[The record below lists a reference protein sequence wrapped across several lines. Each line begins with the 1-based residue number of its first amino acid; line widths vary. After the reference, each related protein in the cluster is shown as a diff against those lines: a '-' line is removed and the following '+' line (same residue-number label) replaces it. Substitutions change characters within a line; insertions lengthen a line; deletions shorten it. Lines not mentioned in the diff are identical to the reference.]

1 MKKLFFT
8 LALVLT
14 IIPSI
19 SQTTTYYST
28 DGSNRIT
35 ETQLQEYK
43 LELKNRFT
51 QTLNKEMSVYVVENN
66 REIIGDSLIKH
77 VTFDIRNGDTAPV
90 KDPLT
95 QLIGQTLKDNPMVL
109 NGKPTLVNFWFTAC
123 PPCIDEMPVLNSIAE
138 KYAEDYNF
146 VAITY
151 ESKEQV
157 AAFLE
162 KHEFNFEHFTD
173 AQEFIDQ
180 IGISAYP
187 KNIILDAQGTV
198 KKVLGGIAYV
208 INADDFQEMDLKMG
222 NGEELIR
229 ALETFK

>member
-28 DGSNRIT
+28 DGSNRVT
-35 ETQLQEYK
+35 EAQLQEYK

-51 QTLNKEMSVYVVENN
+51 QTLKKEMSVYVVEKN

-208 INADDFQEMDLKMG
+208 NNADDFQEMDLKMG

>member
-8 LALVLT
+8 LLLTLT
-14 IIPSI
+14 ILPAIG
-19 SQTTTYYST
+19 QTSTYYST
-28 DGSNRIT
+28 DGNNRIT
-35 ETQLQEYK
+35 EEKLEEYK

-51 QTLNKEMSVYVVENN
+51 ESLNKEMFVYAVEKE
-66 REIIGDSLIKH
+66 REIIGDSLVIQ
-77 VTFDIRNGDTAPV
+77 VTFDIRNEDSAPK

-95 QLIGQTLKDNPMVL
+95 QLIGQTLKDNPMLL

-138 KYAEDYNF
+138 QYAEDYNF

-151 ESKEQV
+151 ESQEKV
-157 AAFLE
+157 DAFLE

-173 AQEFIDQ
+173 AQAFIDQ

-187 KNIILDAQGTV
+187 KNIILDAQGNV
-198 KKVLGGIAYV
+198 KQVLGGIAY
-208 INADDFQEMDLKMG
+208 ISNAD
-222 NGEELIR
+222 NGEAGALEMGDGEDLIR
-229 ALETFK
+229 ALESLK

>member
-8 LALVLT
+8 LLLTLT
-14 IIPSI
+14 ILPAIG
-19 SQTTTYYST
+19 QTTTYYST

-35 ETQLQEYK
+35 EEKLEEMK

-51 QTLNKEMSVYVVENN
+51 EALNKEMFVYAVEKE
-66 REIIGDSLIKH
+66 REIIGDSLIIQ
-77 VTFDIRNGDTAPV
+77 VTFDISNKDSAPK

-95 QLIGQTLKDNPMVL
+95 QLIGQTLKDNPMLL

-138 KYAEDYNF
+138 QYAEDYNF

-151 ESKEQV
+151 ESQEKV
-157 AAFLE
+157 DAFLE
-162 KHEFNFEHFTD
+162 KHEFNFEHFTG
-173 AQEFIDQ
+173 AQAFIDQ

-187 KNIILDAQGTV
+187 KNVILDARGTV
-198 KKVLGGIAYV
+198 KQVLGGIAY
-208 INADDFQEMDLKMG
+208 ISNADDSEEMELKMG
-222 NGEELIR
+222 DGEDLIR
-229 ALETFK
+229 ALESLK